1 MRASPIS
8 PSLTAVSTV
17 VFPPFPATTR
27 FLLHPPP
34 SYKATASLFLSIPC
48 PRFLFSKFRPCP
60 FCSNSDATTN
70 EEDDVYFDVDD
81 DGIVSSDGEAQP
93 LSEDGV
99 FIEIKK
105 LGGNSRRIRSK
116 IGIEANLDTVW
127 NILTNY
133 EKLADVIPGLAVS
146 EVVEKK
152 HKFARLYQIGQQSL
166 PLGLKFNAK
175 GVIDCYEKDLEI
187 LPSGKKREIQF
198 KMIEGDFTMFEG
210 TWLIEQGKPRKIK
223 PVLAQMGCIY
233 KVASFLL
240 ASLYFRFLSKFN
252 KRKYEGE
259 EASLGEE
266 FQTTLW
272 YLVDLKPKIWLPVR
286 LVENRLSMEIKTNLL
301 SIREEA
307 ERLKLCHLA
316 PQFLDIASHLL
327 LLDPFTHTLLIS
339 PAPPTFDIIPSVD
352 GESNAPTSPACNPG
366 NHKDLNR

>member
-1 MRASPIS
+1 
-8 PSLTAVSTV
+8 
-17 VFPPFPATTR
+17 
-27 FLLHPPP
+27 
-34 SYKATASLFLSIPC
+34 
-48 PRFLFSKFRPCP
+48 PCP
-60 FCSNSDATTN
+60 FCSDSDATPN
-70 EEDDVYFDVDD
+70 EEDDFYFDVDD
-81 DGIVSSDGEAQP
+81 DGIVSSDDETQP

-175 GVIDCYEKDLEI
+175 GVIDCYERDLEI

-198 KMIEGDFTMFEG
+198 KMVEGDFTMFEG
-210 TWLIEQGKPRKIK
+210 TWLIEQ
-223 PVLAQMGCIY
+223 
-233 KVASFLL
+233 
-240 ASLYFRFLSKFN
+240 FN

-286 LVENRLSMEIKTNLL
+286 LVENRLSIEIKTNLL

-307 ERLKLCHLA
+307 ERL
-316 PQFLDIASHLL
+316 
-327 LLDPFTHTLLIS
+327 IS
-339 PAPPTFDIIPSVD
+339 A
-352 GESNAPTSPACNPG
+352 
-366 NHKDLNR
+366 LNSA

>member
-60 FCSNSDATTN
+60 FCSNSDSTTN

-81 DGIVSSDGEAQP
+81 DGIVSSDGETQP

-116 IGIEANLDTVW
+116 IGIEANLDAVW

-198 KMIEGDFTMFEG
+198 KMVEGDFTMFEG
-210 TWLIEQGKPRKIK
+210 TWLIEQ
-223 PVLAQMGCIY
+223 
-233 KVASFLL
+233 
-240 ASLYFRFLSKFN
+240 FN

-286 LVENRLSMEIKTNLL
+286 LVENRLFIEIKTNLL

-307 ERLKLCHLA
+307 ERV
-316 PQFLDIASHLL
+316 
-327 LLDPFTHTLLIS
+327 IS
-339 PAPPTFDIIPSVD
+339 AMNS
-352 GESNAPTSPACNPG
+352 A
-366 NHKDLNR
+366 

>member
-1 MRASPIS
+1 
-8 PSLTAVSTV
+8 
-17 VFPPFPATTR
+17 
-27 FLLHPPP
+27 
-34 SYKATASLFLSIPC
+34 
-48 PRFLFSKFRPCP
+48 
-60 FCSNSDATTN
+60 
-70 EEDDVYFDVDD
+70 EDDFYFDVDD
-81 DGIVSSDGEAQP
+81 DGIVSSDDETQP

-175 GVIDCYEKDLEI
+175 GVIDCYERDLEI

-198 KMIEGDFTMFEG
+198 KMVEGDFTMFEG
-210 TWLIEQGKPRKIK
+210 TWLIEQ
-223 PVLAQMGCIY
+223 
-233 KVASFLL
+233 
-240 ASLYFRFLSKFN
+240 FN
-252 KRKYEGE
+252 ERKYEGE

-286 LVENRLSMEIKTNLL
+286 LVENRLSIEIKTNLL

-307 ERLKLCHLA
+307 ERL
-316 PQFLDIASHLL
+316 
-327 LLDPFTHTLLIS
+327 IS
-339 PAPPTFDIIPSVD
+339 A
-352 GESNAPTSPACNPG
+352 
-366 NHKDLNR
+366 LNSA

>member
-8 PSLTAVSTV
+8 PSLPAVSTV

-27 FLLHPPP
+27 FLLHSPP

-81 DGIVSSDGEAQP
+81 DGIVSSDGETQP

-152 HKFARLYQIGQQSL
+152 HKFARLYQNGQQSL

-175 GVIDCYEKDLEI
+175 GVIDCYEKDLGI

-198 KMIEGDFTMFEG
+198 KMVEGDFTMFEG
-210 TWLIEQGKPRKIK
+210 TWLIEQ
-223 PVLAQMGCIY
+223 
-233 KVASFLL
+233 
-240 ASLYFRFLSKFN
+240 FN
-252 KRKYEGE
+252 KRKHEGE

-286 LVENRLSMEIKTNLL
+286 LVENRLSIEIKANLL

-307 ERLKLCHLA
+307 E
-316 PQFLDIASHLL
+316 
-327 LLDPFTHTLLIS
+327 TVIS
-339 PAPPTFDIIPSVD
+339 AMNS
-352 GESNAPTSPACNPG
+352 A
-366 NHKDLNR
+366 

>member
-8 PSLTAVSTV
+8 PSLTTVSTII
-17 VFPPFPATTR
+17 FPPFPANTR
-27 FLLHPPP
+27 FLLQPPP

-48 PRFLFSKFRPCP
+48 PRFLFPKFRPCP

-81 DGIVSSDGEAQP
+81 DGIVSSDDETQP

-198 KMIEGDFTMFEG
+198 KMVEGDFTMFEG
-210 TWLIEQGKPRKIK
+210 AWLIEQ
-223 PVLAQMGCIY
+223 
-233 KVASFLL
+233 
-240 ASLYFRFLSKFN
+240 FN
-252 KRKYEGE
+252 KRKYEGK

-286 LVENRLSMEIKTNLL
+286 LVENRLSIEIKTNLL

-307 ERLKLCHLA
+307 ERV
-316 PQFLDIASHLL
+316 
-327 LLDPFTHTLLIS
+327 IS
-339 PAPPTFDIIPSVD
+339 A
-352 GESNAPTSPACNPG
+352 
-366 NHKDLNR
+366 LNSA

>member
-8 PSLTAVSTV
+8 PSLTAV
-17 VFPPFPATTR
+17 PPFPATTR

-48 PRFLFSKFRPCP
+48 PRFLFSKFKPCP

-70 EEDDVYFDVDD
+70 EEDDAYFDVDD
-81 DGIVSSDGEAQP
+81 DGIVSSDDETQP

-198 KMIEGDFTMFEG
+198 KMVEGDFTMFEG
-210 TWLIEQGKPRKIK
+210 TWLIEQ
-223 PVLAQMGCIY
+223 VAQLSL
-233 KVASFLL
+233 VFLL
-240 ASLYFRFLSKFN
+240 SQMHFTYTFTFAIFVVPFYVDAGGLFRVLSGVCPELFFPTFCSSGLHLSSCMFN

-286 LVENRLSMEIKTNLL
+286 LVENRLSIEIKTNLL

-307 ERLKLCHLA
+307 ERV
-316 PQFLDIASHLL
+316 
-327 LLDPFTHTLLIS
+327 IS
-339 PAPPTFDIIPSVD
+339 A
-352 GESNAPTSPACNPG
+352 
-366 NHKDLNR
+366 LNSA

>member
-70 EEDDVYFDVDD
+70 EEDDFYFDVDD
-81 DGIVSSDGEAQP
+81 DGIVSSDDETQP

-175 GVIDCYEKDLEI
+175 GVIDCYERDLEI

-198 KMIEGDFTMFEG
+198 KMVEGDFTMFEG
-210 TWLIEQGKPRKIK
+210 TWLIEQ
-223 PVLAQMGCIY
+223 
-233 KVASFLL
+233 
-240 ASLYFRFLSKFN
+240 FN

-286 LVENRLSMEIKTNLL
+286 LVENRLSIEIKTNLL

-307 ERLKLCHLA
+307 ERR
-316 PQFLDIASHLL
+316 I
-327 LLDPFTHTLLIS
+327 
-339 PAPPTFDIIPSVD
+339 
-352 GESNAPTSPACNPG
+352 NA
-366 NHKDLNR
+366 LNSA

>member
-60 FCSNSDATTN
+60 FCSNSDATPN
-70 EEDDVYFDVDD
+70 EEDDFYFDVDD
-81 DGIVSSDGEAQP
+81 DGIVSSDDETQP

-175 GVIDCYEKDLEI
+175 GVIDCYERDLEI

-198 KMIEGDFTMFEG
+198 KMVEGDFTMFEG
-210 TWLIEQGKPRKIK
+210 TWLIEQ
-223 PVLAQMGCIY
+223 
-233 KVASFLL
+233 
-240 ASLYFRFLSKFN
+240 FN

-286 LVENRLSMEIKTNLL
+286 LVENRLSIEIKTNLL

-307 ERLKLCHLA
+307 ERL
-316 PQFLDIASHLL
+316 
-327 LLDPFTHTLLIS
+327 IS
-339 PAPPTFDIIPSVD
+339 A
-352 GESNAPTSPACNPG
+352 
-366 NHKDLNR
+366 LNSA

>member
-70 EEDDVYFDVDD
+70 EEDDFYFDVDD
-81 DGIVSSDGEAQP
+81 DGIVSSDDETQP

-152 HKFARLYQIGQQSL
+152 PKFARLYQIGQQSL

-175 GVIDCYEKDLEI
+175 GVIDCYERDLEI

-198 KMIEGDFTMFEG
+198 KMVEGDFTMFEG
-210 TWLIEQGKPRKIK
+210 TWLIEQ
-223 PVLAQMGCIY
+223 
-233 KVASFLL
+233 
-240 ASLYFRFLSKFN
+240 FN

-286 LVENRLSMEIKTNLL
+286 LVENRLSIEIKTNLL

-307 ERLKLCHLA
+307 ERL
-316 PQFLDIASHLL
+316 
-327 LLDPFTHTLLIS
+327 IS
-339 PAPPTFDIIPSVD
+339 A
-352 GESNAPTSPACNPG
+352 
-366 NHKDLNR
+366 LNSA

>member
-34 SYKATASLFLSIPC
+34 SYRATASLFLSIPC

-70 EEDDVYFDVDD
+70 EEDDFYFDVDD
-81 DGIVSSDGEAQP
+81 DGIVSSDDETQP

-175 GVIDCYEKDLEI
+175 GVIDCYERDLEI

-198 KMIEGDFTMFEG
+198 KMVEGDFTMFEG
-210 TWLIEQGKPRKIK
+210 TWLIEQ
-223 PVLAQMGCIY
+223 
-233 KVASFLL
+233 
-240 ASLYFRFLSKFN
+240 FN

-286 LVENRLSMEIKTNLL
+286 LVENRLSIEIKTNLL

-307 ERLKLCHLA
+307 ERL
-316 PQFLDIASHLL
+316 
-327 LLDPFTHTLLIS
+327 IS
-339 PAPPTFDIIPSVD
+339 A
-352 GESNAPTSPACNPG
+352 
-366 NHKDLNR
+366 LNSA

>member
-1 MRASPIS
+1 MRASPVS

-34 SYKATASLFLSIPC
+34 SYKATASLFLSVPC
-48 PRFLFSKFRPCP
+48 PRFLFSKSRPCP

-70 EEDDVYFDVDD
+70 EEDDFYFDVDD
-81 DGIVSSDGEAQP
+81 DGIVSSDDETQP

-175 GVIDCYEKDLEI
+175 GVIDCYERDLEI

-198 KMIEGDFTMFEG
+198 KMVEGDFTMFEG
-210 TWLIEQGKPRKIK
+210 TWLIEQ
-223 PVLAQMGCIY
+223 
-233 KVASFLL
+233 
-240 ASLYFRFLSKFN
+240 FN

-286 LVENRLSMEIKTNLL
+286 LVENRLSIEIKTNLL

-307 ERLKLCHLA
+307 ERL
-316 PQFLDIASHLL
+316 
-327 LLDPFTHTLLIS
+327 IS
-339 PAPPTFDIIPSVD
+339 A
-352 GESNAPTSPACNPG
+352 
-366 NHKDLNR
+366 LNSA

>member
-70 EEDDVYFDVDD
+70 EEDDFYFDVDD
-81 DGIVSSDGEAQP
+81 DGIVSSDDETQP

-175 GVIDCYEKDLEI
+175 GVIDCYERDLEI

-198 KMIEGDFTMFEG
+198 KMVEGDFTMFEG
-210 TWLIEQGKPRKIK
+210 TWLIEQ
-223 PVLAQMGCIY
+223 
-233 KVASFLL
+233 
-240 ASLYFRFLSKFN
+240 FN

-286 LVENRLSMEIKTNLL
+286 LVENRLSIEIKTNLL

-307 ERLKLCHLA
+307 ERL
-316 PQFLDIASHLL
+316 
-327 LLDPFTHTLLIS
+327 IS
-339 PAPPTFDIIPSVD
+339 A
-352 GESNAPTSPACNPG
+352 
-366 NHKDLNR
+366 LNSA